1 MAYFVISDIHG
12 SAADLSTVLNKYNQG
27 TYEGLLILGDFL
39 SHGPR
44 NPFPDGY
51 GPLDCIDLLTPYAH
65 QIIAVAGNCDAHV
78 DETNLPFL
86 MPRENLFFWQ
96 GKKVL
101 LHHGHIY
108 STHPKLMPGDIF
120 LSGHTHIPTAKKENG
135 IVYGNPGSISLP
147 KGGYPK
153 SYAVLDESFTVYDF
167 NDKPLMSIA
176 L

>member
-12 SAADLSTVLNKYNQG
+12 SAADLQAVLTKYEQG
-27 TYEGLLILGDFL
+27 TFEGLLILGDFL

-44 NPFPDGY
+44 NPLPDGY
-51 GPLDCIDLLTPYAH
+51 GPLDCIELLAPFAH
-65 QIIAVAGNCDAHV
+65 QILAVAGNCDAHV

-86 MPRENLFFWQ
+86 LPRENLFFMQ
-96 GKKVL
+96 GRKVL
-101 LHHGHIY
+101 LHHGHLY
-108 STHPKLMPGDIF
+108 TSHNRLLPGDVF
-120 LSGHTHIPTAKKENG
+120 LSGHTHVPTARQENG

-153 SYAVLDESFTVYDF
+153 SYAVLDTHFRVFDF
-167 NDKPLMSIA
+167 NDNELMSIA